1 MKPYHLI
8 ESNAALP
15 ELIEEIQRTGDFA
28 IDLEFDKNRFRYGF
42 NLCLMQLATRKSCF
56 IVDPLAHSIE
66 VNQLF
71 PALENPS
78 IKKTVFAFGED
89 LRLLHALRCI
99 PKNVYDLSN
108 AALLLN
114 YAPQSLSNLILE
126 VLGVAV
132 GKSAQNSNWFKR
144 PLTDTQLEYAADDVL
159 YLHQLREIFEES
171 AQKKGV
177 SAWIEEENE
186 RIDHMRYT
194 DLESAELYREKDK
207 HGLTE
212 AKWQVYKRLVDY
224 RETLAKQ
231 NNRPGYQIIP
241 REYLLELAA
250 DFKRI
255 NDWNTARVM
264 PSLHNEKIRKALNDV
279 LNTAMEDALK
289 SGYSDELPAIKK
301 LSREDYLALKKKQ
314 QEAEEAKQ
322 RIFKP
327 VKSAI
332 EQDYGEHAATFILS
346 RRIMDTIIGG
356 GANELPQ
363 YRKNLIKEYAQQ
375 LKLDVSPYF

>member
-1 MKPYHLI
+1 MKPYQLI

-15 ELIEEIQRTGDFA
+15 ELIDEIQHTGELA
-28 IDLEFDKNRFRYGF
+28 IDLEFDKNRYRYGF

-56 IVDPLAHSIE
+56 IVDPLAQSIE
-66 VNQLF
+66 VNKLF
-71 PALENPS
+71 PSLESAS
-78 IKKTVFAFGED
+78 ILKTVFAFGED
-89 LRLLHALRCI
+89 LRLLHALGCI

-126 VLGVAV
+126 VLGITV

-144 PLTDTQLEYAADDVL
+144 PLSDTQLEYAADDVL
-159 YLHQLREIFEES
+159 YLHELREYFEVLS
-171 AQKKGV
+171 QKKGV
-177 SAWIEEENE
+177 SGWIHEENE

-212 AKWQVYKRLVDY
+212 ARWQVYKRLTDF
-224 RETLAKQ
+224 REALAKQ
-231 NNRPGYQIIP
+231 NNRPGYQIIS

-250 DFKRI
+250 DFGRI

-264 PSLHNEKIRKALNDV
+264 PSLHNEKIRKQLKD
-279 LNTAMEDALK
+279 LMNTAMEEALK

-301 LSREDYLALKKKQ
+301 LSREDYLAMRKKQ
-314 QEAEEAKQ
+314 QQAEEAKQ
-322 RIFKP
+322 HIFKP
-327 VKSAI
+327 IKSAI
-332 EQDYGEHAATFILS
+332 EKDYGEHTATFILS
-346 RRIMDTIIGG
+346 RRIMDTVIGG
-356 GANELPQ
+356 GINDLPQ
-363 YRKNLIKEYAQQ
+363 YRQNLIKEYALN
-375 LKLDVSPYF
+375 LKLDVSSYF